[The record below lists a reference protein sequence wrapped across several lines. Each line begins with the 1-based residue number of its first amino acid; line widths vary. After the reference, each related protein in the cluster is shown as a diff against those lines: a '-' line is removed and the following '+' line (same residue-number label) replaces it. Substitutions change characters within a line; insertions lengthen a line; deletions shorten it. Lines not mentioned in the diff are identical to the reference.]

1 MLKLILRIKNKLINR
16 RGEQIM
22 INKTRL
28 RAYSKTM
35 ANGVREID
43 EIPEAYRVPVYL
55 ELLAEH
61 NWTIDM
67 VDERYV
73 ATVKEEL
80 GLTETVQA

>member
-1 MLKLILRIKNKLINR
+1 
-16 RGEQIM
+16 M

-35 ANGVREID
+35 VNGVRESD
-43 EIPEAYRVPVYL
+43 EIPEIYKVPVYP

-61 NWTIDM
+61 NWTLDM

-73 ATVKEEL
+73 VAVKEEL